1 MVSPPHRVPRLG
13 RSEGDQ
19 SQASSAQQTLEG
31 GVGGRGRS
39 YLYTDS
45 GSIITKLR
53 QKNAGFREL
62 VGH

>member
-31 GVGGRGRS
+31 GGFFVV
-39 YLYTDS
+39 YDN
-45 GSIITKLR
+45 GSINHTTKLS
-53 QKNAGFREL
+53 
-62 VGH
+62 